1 MGPIAGM
8 FGAVTGPQMRARLA
22 AMREQKADLDRV
34 IEALE
39 ALLAMRRARVVEL
52 VPLGVIAE
60 CQAQMLAWDDDGP
73 PLAA

>member
-1 MGPIAGM
+1 
-8 FGAVTGPQMRARLA
+8 
-22 AMREQKADLDRV
+22 MREQKADLDRV